1 MKKNINI
8 YNVGSFFQHSNSK
21 NPVTNTVAMQD
32 YYNKLDN
39 SGKTRLGVF
48 FHHISMSANVSIS
61 PITYKTETGIE
72 YVYINIR
79 YRSGGGLKFTLIC
92 FPGFETFRDIL
103 INNIVQIEL
112 VDLLKECE
120 TQNQDED

>member
-1 MKKNINI
+1 MKSYSKF
-8 YNVGSFFQHSNSK
+8 YTVESFFQHSNSL

-48 FHHISMSANVSIS
+48 FHHISMRANVSIS

-79 YRSGGGLKFTLIC
+79 YRSGGGTRFTLVC
-92 FPGFETFRDIL
+92 FPGFKTFRDIL

-112 VDLLKECE
+112 DDLLKECE
-120 TQNQDED
+120 SQNQDED